1 MGNRKSRKIG
11 GGKIIYFFDYGRI
24 FGMNTYPKYASLDQT
39 YTTPHGRNLTPTM
52 MSTGEEK
59 IAKESSNWVDS
70 YNSSKNKKEMYEMLS
85 QNGFYIRRYAPPT
98 GAESAGE
105 KDTGAKE
112 FEPYTYIDENTGEK
126 SALIGGKKNK
136 RKTSKRRKTNKR
148 R

>member
-1 MGNRKSRKIG
+1 MGNRKSRKIV
-11 GGKIIYFFDYGRI
+11 GGKIIYFFDYGRM
-24 FGMNTYPKYASLDQT
+24 FGMNSYPKYASLDQT

-52 MSTGEEK
+52 MSTGTEILSKTPQE
-59 IAKESSNWVDS
+59 WVNS
-70 YNSSKNKKEMYEMLS
+70 YNRSKTKKDMYERLS
-85 QNGFYIRRYAPPT
+85 QNGLFIQNYNSST

-112 FEPYTYIDENTGEK
+112 FEPVLLTDPVTGEK